1 MTKELN
7 FKYIQGQR
15 YIIET
20 DSDGKEWLRRD
31 LPPEKNFND
40 MSVLNGIYTTNVDIL
55 EKEYHFFLE
64 YFIENN
70 RHFNEIDY
78 LIYLQDVYY
87 PEYKKRLQKEIDKCF
102 NFYSNVDAREL
113 KKIKDKSLIKR
124 YECFI
129 SDYKDCITIKA
140 RLPQIFEFIENK
152 ISEIKHKPELKQVPE
167 DAKHI
172 FTDLGYTIFE
182 IASKH
187 YLQNSTSLQINF
199 SILWYYLESKAYGET
214 KKDLIVCKKKKDF
227 EDYLYRFTD
236 EDVNRI
242 VNRGKYYKGYENN
255 EKRINQLNNMIS
267 NYIKHYF

>member
-55 EKEYHFFLE
+55 EKEYQFFLE
-64 YFIENN
+64 YFVENN

-113 KKIKDKSLIKR
+113 QAIKDKSLIKR

-182 IASKH
+182 IAEKSYIEQENENLKNGKATTLQADFSFLWG
-187 YLQNSTSLQINF
+187 YLL
-199 SILWYYLESKAYGET
+199 
-214 KKDLIVCKKKKDF
+214 
-227 EDYLYRFTD
+227 RFKLVIP
-236 EDVNRI
+236 EKP
-242 VNRGKYYKGYENN
+242 KYYRRYLIEKKGYNIDRIDN
-255 EKRINQLNNMIS
+255 TKFGNSEKDRHLNSIAE
-267 NYIKHYF
+267 NYIKYYF

>member
-31 LPPEKNFND
+31 LPPEKNFTD
-40 MSVLNGIYTTNVDIL
+40 MSVLTGIYTTNVDIL
-55 EKEYHFFLE
+55 EKEYQFFLE
-64 YFIENN
+64 YFVENN

-113 KKIKDKSLIKR
+113 KKIKDKSLIKK
-124 YECFI
+124 YEWFI
-129 SDYKDCITIKA
+129 FDYKDCITIKA
-140 RLPQIFEFIENK
+140 RLPQIIKFIENK

-182 IASKH
+182 IAK
-187 YLQNSTSLQINF
+187 NF
-199 SILWYYLESKAYGET
+199 YENKPKLIKSDFGFLWYYLEKHKLVIGKLTQYEYYLAEHITDIEVKARDINKE
-214 KKDLIVCKKKKDF
+214 KEKQLENLIS
-227 EDYLYRFTD
+227 LY
-236 EDVNRI
+236 I
-242 VNRGKYYKGYENN
+242 KYY
-255 EKRINQLNNMIS
+255 
-267 NYIKHYF
+267 F